1 MAEQGGRDRGGNE
14 TEEAQRGT
22 APRRR
27 RRDGRAGAD
36 LGSRR
41 QLKEEHLRSSFD
53 HLFFLSLGQERWYG
67 RQNNSPPKDALIL
80 IPRIPRTCVNMF
92 PYMAKGLCTDVINLR
107 ILRCGDYPGFPRWFQ
122 CDHKMLIRGWQE
134 HQRRRQ

>member
-41 QLKEEHLRSSFD
+41 QLKEHLGSSFD

-67 RQNNSPPKDALIL
+67 RQNNGPPKDALIL

-134 HQRRRQ
+134 HQRRQQ